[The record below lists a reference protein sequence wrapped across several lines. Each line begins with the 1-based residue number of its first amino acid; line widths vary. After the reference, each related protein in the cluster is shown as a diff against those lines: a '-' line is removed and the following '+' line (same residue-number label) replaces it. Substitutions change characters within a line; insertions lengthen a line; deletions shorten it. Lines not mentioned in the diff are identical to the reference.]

1 MPYNAINMK
10 AISFAPGHISG
21 FFEPIYRGHNA
32 DRSGSRGSG
41 INVSLGAFSDI
52 TVESSVKQNIDI
64 HINNKISR
72 APVTKLAIKRLI
84 EDTPITITV
93 NTKLDLPVGQGF
105 GMSSA
110 GALSATTALAKLL
123 KIPKERA
130 IKTSHYAEVQLGT
143 GLGDV
148 IASSFGGIE
157 IRREAGLPPWG
168 MIEHIPGKYE
178 VVLCVIGEKID
189 TKKILSD
196 STKINEISS
205 YGRYCTKKILENPS
219 IENLFSLSQMFALKT
234 GLADKRILKAI
245 KSANHHGM
253 ASMCMLG
260 NSVFAIGDTNM
271 LCETLSVFG
280 EIYVCTVDK
289 YGAQVL
295 KE

>member
-1 MPYNAINMK
+1 MK

-21 FFEPIYRGHNA
+21 FFEPIYRGNDA

-52 TVESSVKQNIDI
+52 NVESSLKQSIDI
-64 HINNKISR
+64 YINNKVSA
-72 APVTKLAIKRLI
+72 APVTKLAVKRLV
-84 EDTPITITV
+84 EDTPLKITIK
-93 NTKLDLPVGQGF
+93 TKLDLPIGQGF
-105 GMSSA
+105 GMSGA
-110 GALSATTALAKLL
+110 GALSVTTALAKTL
-123 KIPKERA
+123 KIPKEQA
-130 IKTSHYAEVQLGT
+130 IKTSHFAEVHLRT

-189 TKKILSD
+189 SKKILSD
-196 STKINEISS
+196 PLKINEISS
-205 YGRYCTKKILENPS
+205 IGRFCTKKIIENPS
-219 IENLFSLSQMFALKT
+219 VENLFSLSQIFTIKT
-234 GLADKRILKAI
+234 KLADKKILKAI
-245 KSANHHGM
+245 ESANHHGM

-260 NSVFAIGDTNM
+260 NSVFAIGDTNK
-271 LCETLSVFG
+271 LNETLSTFG
-280 EIYVCTVDK
+280 KTYICTVDK

>member
-1 MPYNAINMK
+1 MK

-21 FFEPIYRGHNA
+21 FFEPIYRGNDT

-52 TVESSVKQNIDI
+52 NVENSLNQSIDI
-64 HINNKISR
+64 YINNKVSI

-84 EDTPITITV
+84 EDTPLKITIK
-93 NTKLDLPVGQGF
+93 TKLDLPIGQGF
-105 GMSSA
+105 GMSGA
-110 GALSATTALAKLL
+110 GALSATTALAKIL
-123 KIPKERA
+123 KIPKEQA
-130 IKTSHYAEVQLGT
+130 IKTSHFAEVHLRT

-189 TKKILSD
+189 SKKILSD
-196 STKINEISS
+196 PLKINEIASI
-205 YGRYCTKKILENPS
+205 GRFCTKKIIENPS
-219 IENLFSLSQMFALKT
+219 VENLFSLSQMFTIKT
-234 GLADKRILKAI
+234 KLADKKILKAI
-245 KSANHHGM
+245 ESANHHGM

-260 NSVFAIGDTNM
+260 NSVFAIGDTNK
-271 LCETLSVFG
+271 LNETLSSFG
-280 EIYVCTVDK
+280 KTYICTVDK